1 MKYLK
6 KSSISESFKNNDYW
20 LRSDIDEMRS
30 LIMKRGGNSENQ
42 SDWYD
47 KFSNSEVKIIEDLVK
62 NYKINYKRGPIVK
75 LGKSGVDIYINGL
88 SKLLHIFKGK
98 DSYFYIWYT
107 AYTYRMNS
115 NYYICDDIEGV
126 IKLLVDVIFKNRK
139 KQDFDVEQLRSN
151 ILNTIKK
158 MGKDDLLKIKSL
170 FK

>member
-1 MKYLK
+1 
-6 KSSISESFKNNDYW
+6 
-20 LRSDIDEMRS
+20 
-30 LIMKRGGNSENQ
+30 
-42 SDWYD
+42 
-47 KFSNSEVKIIEDLVK
+47 
-62 NYKINYKRGPIVK
+62 
-75 LGKSGVDIYINGL
+75 
-88 SKLLHIFKGK
+88 
-98 DSYFYIWYT
+98 
-107 AYTYRMNS
+107 MNS